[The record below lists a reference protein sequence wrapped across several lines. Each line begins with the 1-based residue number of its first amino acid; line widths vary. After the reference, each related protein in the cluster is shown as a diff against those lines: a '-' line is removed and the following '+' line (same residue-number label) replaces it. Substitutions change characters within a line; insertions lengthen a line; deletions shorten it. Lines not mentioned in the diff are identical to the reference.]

1 MRIGMLIL
9 GALLGVAGGDVEIAR
24 AKEPATVDPFLQA
37 AQWAEATPAGEAIEP
52 GFADDDAV
60 ACGDG
65 VGLTALV
72 EPNARQRG
80 RWSLLTELTVL
91 VPSYSA
97 TMLETANEHPIFG
110 PRVSLGWE
118 SDQGFAI
125 RGRGWG
131 FDSAVDVDGEQP
143 VANSYY
149 YSPLTI
155 MSHQINFSGNR
166 FDLDFYKRV
175 EHRTGHF
182 AFGASVTAAELTL
195 RERYTATQSS
205 YYYRPSY
212 GGYPSYTVYSD
223 SITDDLNANLSNG
236 PHAVYVYDN
245 EEVIVGIATDYED
258 IVRLPTY
265 PTPVLSNIESSTT
278 QYNNGV
284 ATTTYNGGA
293 VIRNRGGGLG
303 LLAEGAHRFYETPVH
318 AWSVFGRGRVAFL
331 IGQWEQPHST
341 ELTEGEASMVL
352 SEAAL
357 GVEYRRKFRSADLFA
372 QCAFEVQSWDVS
384 QVGRVNFAGVTPGI
398 GLNW

>member
-1 MRIGMLIL
+1 MRMGLLIV
-9 GALLGVAGGDVEIAR
+9 GAILGVAAGGEFAR
-24 AKEPATVDPFLQA
+24 AKEPTAVDPLLQT
-37 AQWAEATPAGEAIEP
+37 AQWAEEAPASEAIKRGLADGEP
-52 GFADDDAV
+52 LE
-60 ACGDG
+60 CGDE
-65 VGLTALV
+65 VALAALV
-72 EPNARQRG
+72 EPDARRRG

-91 VPSYSA
+91 MPSYS
-97 TMLETANEHPIFG
+97 TTTLETANEHPILG
-110 PRVSLGWE
+110 PRISLGWE
-118 SDQGFAI
+118 SEQGFGI

-131 FDSAVDVDGEQP
+131 FDSAVDVEQP
-143 VANSYY
+143 VARSFYS
-149 YSPLTI
+149 SPLNF

-175 EHRTGHF
+175 EHRTGYF

-195 RERYTATQSS
+195 RERYTATQSF

-212 GGYPSYTVYSD
+212 YGYPNYTVYSD
-223 SITDDLNANLSNG
+223 GITDDLNANLSNG

-245 EEVIVGIATDYED
+245 EEVIVGIATDDQD

-265 PTPVLSNIESSTT
+265 PTPILSNIESSTT

-303 LLAEGAHRFYETPVH
+303 LLAEGTHRFYETPVH
-318 AWSVFGRGRVAFL
+318 AWSVFGRGRVAYL
-331 IGQWEQPHST
+331 IGQWELPHSSS
-341 ELTEGEASMVL
+341 LKEGDANMVL

-357 GVEYRRKFRSADLFA
+357 GLEYRRKFRGADLFV

>member
-1 MRIGMLIL
+1 MRFRRLALIGF
-9 GALLGVAGGDVEIAR
+9 LLGMAASGAWASDSKSADDPLLQSVS
-24 AKEPATVDPFLQA
+24 AKEELPGIEERNTEPAD
-37 AQWAEATPAGEAIEP
+37 GEL
-52 GFADDDAV
+52 V
-60 ACGDG
+60 ACGDEI
-65 VGLTALV
+65 GLAALV
-72 EPNARQRG
+72 EPDARRRG

-91 VPSYSA
+91 MPSYS
-97 TMLETANEHPIFG
+97 TTTLETANEHPILG
-110 PRVSLGWE
+110 PRISLGWE
-118 SDQGFAI
+118 SDQGFGI

-131 FDSAVDVDGEQP
+131 FDSAVDVEQP
-143 VANSYY
+143 VASSFYY
-149 YSPLTI
+149 APVAIT
-155 MSHQINFSGNR
+155 SHQINFSGNR

-175 EHRTGHF
+175 EHRTGYF

-205 YYYRPSY
+205 YY
-212 GGYPSYTVYSD
+212 GYPYYTGFAD
-223 SITDDLNANLSNG
+223 STTDDLNANLSNG
-236 PHAVYVYDN
+236 PHVAYAYDN
-245 EEVIVGIATDYED
+245 EEVIVGIATDYQD

-265 PTPVLSNIESSTT
+265 PTPILSNIESSTT

-293 VIRNRGGGLG
+293 VVRNRGGGLG